1 MYPFFNSYFFVNPI
15 FTPTDDRPPTIY
27 DILDSMLNFGK
38 AENEQVKIKD
48 LAKEG
53 HTKVFDFKYPL
64 SQNIDKDKFE
74 TNILNHFLMRRIGY
88 ETFVAFK
95 IQLDVKLNE
104 IMPIYNKMFDALQ
117 NWDIF
122 NDGETSK
129 RYGDEYR
136 INTASNTLEN
146 SSNSN
151 TNNIS
156 DRRESNTPQNQLDN
170 VRDGKY
176 VTNYNYDTNNATS
189 TDSSNS
195 RGSSNSEDTN
205 KYNEIIERSPA
216 DKISILKEMQ
226 QNIQS
231 IYSLIYK
238 DLESLFYMIP

>member
-1 MYPFFNSYFFVNPI
+1 
-15 FTPTDDRPPTIY
+15 
-27 DILDSMLNFGK
+27 
-38 AENEQVKIKD
+38 
-48 LAKEG
+48 
-53 HTKVFDFKYPL
+53 
-64 SQNIDKDKFE
+64 
-74 TNILNHFLMRRIGY
+74 MRRIGF

>member
-1 MYPFFNSYFFVNPI
+1 MYPFFVNPI

-53 HTKVFDFKYPL
+53 HTRVFDFNYPL
-64 SQNIDKDKFE
+64 TQNIDKDKFE